1 MKKVITLVAIATLIA
16 SCGSDKTNSSSLTN
30 DSIANV
36 VDSMLLDSVEFESTS
51 QDTLIL
57 GSVN

>member
-1 MKKVITLVAIATLIA
+1 MKKVITLIAIATLIA
-16 SCGSDKTNSSSLTN
+16 SCGSDKTNPSSLTN

-36 VDSMLLDSVEFESTS
+36 VDSMLLDSIEFESTS

-57 GSVN
+57 ESVN